1 MMFPFIN
8 IFDLKFFA
16 TLLATFLSL
25 FTFRY
30 NFLFFCFN
38 NLSNSLIT
46 IIWKLYACLGLFVLL
61 ILLFVVIYERR
72 NMHWQYTKWCILVKQ
87 EWNGRTDQ
95 MLIKYVCIHFNI
107 TCSPTNIIDRIK
119 MIMKTPM
126 IFHRGFHYQNDN
138 ENPYG
143 IP

>member
-1 MMFPFIN
+1 MYWYIILKPVDQYGKCMKYQMNSSSYISCPERGTLN
-8 IFDLKFFA
+8 HLKFFA
-16 TLLATFLSL
+16 TLLTTFLFL
-25 FTFRY
+25 ITFRY

-95 MLIKYVCIHFNI
+95 MLIKYVCIHFNKHKI
-107 TCSPTNIIDRIK
+107 SAEVS
-119 MIMKTPM
+119 
-126 IFHRGFHYQNDN
+126 Q
-138 ENPYG
+138 
-143 IP
+143 